1 MSKFIIESF
10 LRSRYF
16 FGPILSTSEL
26 EAPAS
31 DDANSAI
38 LCYEFNLNFKNHI
51 EDYRNFI

>member
-1 MSKFIIESF
+1 MSQFITESF

-38 LCYEFNLNFKNHI
+38 LCYEFHNEFKPSKS
-51 EDYRNFI
+51 